1 MKYIVRA
8 VKYFFYLLILLA
20 LVVAVL
26 VLSGLVEGDLGT
38 MFVNGYDS
46 YWQMALVAAA
56 LAAIYPRLGYSTHRA
71 HIYGEPA
78 DVEDTIQHVMSVR
91 GYVEKDRKNF
101 CPGATATKSVF
112 CFDNRIV
119 YIGSGISNDSSY
131 PTETTLFQYRLDDK
145 NAESGA
151 LAALVAGYGVA
162 GQLTFASCNPEKCAE
177 VKALIPEI
185 RIKVWISGCREAIL
199 ERFRALS
206 EKNFMG
212 FEEVQLHLIDL
223 PERLSGGWRYE
234 LTEDDVAAALKR
246 TGSAGV
252 LLQVMP
258 WNFEREDLFRIL
270 DLGVRSF
277 AVDYPVR
284 FVRGCAEYFSQQ
296 VAGREK

>member
-1 MKYIVRA
+1 MDWNREVEDRIVVWEAHRGGGGG
-8 VKYFFYLLILLA
+8 FEMPESCLA
-20 LVVAVL
+20 GFEYGWMLGARPEADVNRTADGVFVSVHDSTL
-26 VLSGLVEGDLGT
+26 DRIVENLPEELKGRPIGELTYSQIRSCDPGGSR
-38 MFVNGYDS
+38 VPGQ
-46 YWQMALVAAA
+46 W
-56 LAAIYPRLGYSTHRA
+56 IPRL
-71 HIYGEPA
+71 E
-78 DVEDTIQHVMSVR
+78 ELF
-91 GYVEKDRKNF
+91 DRLKRDPRK
-101 CPGATATKSVF
+101 CMV
-112 CFDNRIV
+112 
-119 YIGSGISNDSSY
+119 
-131 PTETTLFQYRLDDK
+131 LDDK

-199 ERFRALS
+199 ERFQALFPAKK
-206 EKNFMG
+206 E
-212 FEEVQLHLIDL
+212 
-223 PERLSGGWRYE
+223 P
-234 LTEDDVAAALKR
+234 ALKR

>member
-1 MKYIVRA
+1 MDWNREVEDRIVVWEAHRGGGGGFEMPESCLA
-8 VKYFFYLLILLA
+8 GFEYGWMLGARPEADVNRTADGVFVSVHDNTLDRIVENLPEVLIGRPIGELTYSQIRSCDPGGSR
-20 LVVAVL
+20 VP
-26 VLSGLVEGDLGT
+26 GQ
-38 MFVNGYDS
+38 
-46 YWQMALVAAA
+46 W
-56 LAAIYPRLGYSTHRA
+56 IPRL
-71 HIYGEPA
+71 E
-78 DVEDTIQHVMSVR
+78 ELF
-91 GYVEKDRKNF
+91 DRLKRDPRK
-101 CPGATATKSVF
+101 CMV
-112 CFDNRIV
+112 
-119 YIGSGISNDSSY
+119 
-131 PTETTLFQYRLDDK
+131 LDDK

-199 ERFRALS
+199 ERFQALS
-206 EKNFMG
+206 ERNFMG